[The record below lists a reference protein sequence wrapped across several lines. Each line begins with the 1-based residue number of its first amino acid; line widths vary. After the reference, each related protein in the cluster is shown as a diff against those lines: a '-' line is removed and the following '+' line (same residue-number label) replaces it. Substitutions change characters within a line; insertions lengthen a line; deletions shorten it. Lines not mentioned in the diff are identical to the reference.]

1 MIYIQVKAMAWVNY
15 VRASDILAVQF
26 NDRDKCTVMLTGG
39 VLMPCYEP
47 AAVVVARIEEQ
58 MKGAQAPADAAPDGK
73 EPRDGD
79 GSA

>member
-1 MIYIQVKAMAWVNY
+1 MIYVQVKAMAGVNY
-15 VRASDILAVQF
+15 VRANDILAVQF
-26 NDRDKCTVMLTGG
+26 TDREKCTLMLTGG
-39 VLMPCYEP
+39 ALMPCYEP

-58 MKGAQAPADAAPDGK
+58 MKGAQAPADATPNGK

>member
-1 MIYIQVKAMAWVNY
+1 MLYIQVKAMAGVNY
-15 VRASDILAVQF
+15 VRAHDILAVQYT
-26 NDRDKCTVMLTGG
+26 DRDKCTLMLTGG
-39 VLMPCYEP
+39 VLMPCYEA

-58 MKGAQAPADAAPDGK
+58 MTVGSAAADVAANGK

>member
-1 MIYIQVKAMAWVNY
+1 
-15 VRASDILAVQF
+15 
-26 NDRDKCTVMLTGG
+26 LTGG

-58 MKGAQAPADAAPDGK
+58 MKGAQAPAEAAPDGK

>member
-1 MIYIQVKAMAWVNY
+1 MSYIQVKAMAGVNY
-15 VRASDILAVQF
+15 VRANDILAVQF
-26 NDRDKCTVMLTGG
+26 TDRDKCTIMLTGG

-58 MKGAQAPADAAPDGK
+58 MKGAQAPAEAAPDGK

>member
-1 MIYIQVKAMAWVNY
+1 
-15 VRASDILAVQF
+15 
-26 NDRDKCTVMLTGG
+26 

-58 MKGAQAPADAAPDGK
+58 MKGAQAPAEAAPNGK